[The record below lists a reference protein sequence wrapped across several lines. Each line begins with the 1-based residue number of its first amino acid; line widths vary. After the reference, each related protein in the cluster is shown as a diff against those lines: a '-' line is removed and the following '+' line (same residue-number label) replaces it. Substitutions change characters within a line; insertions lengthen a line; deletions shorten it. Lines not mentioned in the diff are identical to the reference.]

1 MQKHIQCTADEIH
14 AIKKKIQIKMKKH
27 ALIKFNSQT
36 ISESGYPGEHRSMT
50 LIKQVKDSDL
60 RWYVVFHLL
69 TAKLWLHVMVVTAG
83 LGTAGW
89 VLAAM

>member
-14 AIKKKIQIKMKKH
+14 AIKKKIQIKMKTH

-50 LIKQVKDSDL
+50 LIK
-60 RWYVVFHLL
+60 
-69 TAKLWLHVMVVTAG
+69 
-83 LGTAGW
+83 
-89 VLAAM
+89 